1 MTRRLGGVRVVEIGE
16 LPAGAY
22 AARLFADF
30 GAEVIKVEPPAG
42 DPGRCFPPLI
52 EGGSGW
58 FAYLNYGKKSV
69 TADQADLDALLR
81 GADVLIDSSGA
92 DHATHSHLVTVDLSW
107 FGRSGPY
114 RDFKA
119 SDAVCRALA
128 GFVQLIGP
136 AEGPPLTLPDYQ
148 SAIMGGLA
156 AFIPAMAALLG
167 RQSRR
172 YEVSVHEA
180 TIALA
185 EYQAI
190 EAWAT
195 GTPQKRW
202 GFNRFTPTYP
212 MGVYRCKQG
221 WIGITIVTPA
231 QWKSFCDLLGMPDL
245 GRHPQYVMGGERLAH
260 ADELEARFVPRFLDR
275 TAEQWFAAGLELR
288 LPFAIVP
295 DMKQVL
301 QWPVFRER
309 KAIVPITMGG
319 TTVEA
324 PGSPFHLTRTPANF
338 GGTVPALGEHNTNC
352 HPERSA
358 RPERSRREGPFL
370 KPQRSFALR
379 TQDDKVRDDRP
390 LKGLRIID
398 LSMGWAGPV
407 CTRNLADLGADV
419 IKIEACGY
427 PDWWRGVDN
436 RPETVTQRL
445 YEKSSRFNIMNR
457 GKRAITLDLTVP
469 EGVALA
475 RALVKDADAVIENYS
490 AEVLRKFGL
499 DYAELAQ
506 VNPSVVMV
514 SMAAFGGTG
523 PWRETRA
530 YGSTLEQGSGLPSVG
545 GRAHDPPMMN
555 HLAYGDA
562 VGGLNA
568 CAALLVALLH
578 RRETGEG
585 QHIDLSQVQCM
596 LPFTAAWAI
605 EQSAHGRVAPRA
617 GNRHPSFVPHGVFP
631 SSGADKWVSI
641 AVTDDAMWPGLARLI
656 GLDEPALA
664 MAANRRA
671 QEDRIEAAIA
681 AWTSTRSPDEA
692 MEILQKA
699 GVAAGA
705 VRHPMELLDDPHL
718 EARGFWQWIERAY
731 VGRHPQPSPPYR
743 EGGSPI
749 AVRTPAATLGQH
761 NEEVLGGLLGL
772 SKAELARL
780 AHNRVIGSEAL
791 PPAERKARAMTG

>member
-1 MTRRLGGVRVVEIGE
+1 MKARLSGVRVVEIGA
-16 LPAGAY
+16 LPAAAY

-30 GAEVIKVEPPAG
+30 GAEVIKVEPLGG
-42 DPGRCFPPLI
+42 DPNRSFPPLI
-52 EGGSGW
+52 DGGSGW

-69 TADQADLDALLR
+69 TSDKVDLDGLLR
-81 GADVLIDSSGA
+81 GADVLIDSAGTDHGA
-92 DHATHSHLVTVDLSW
+92 QSHLVTIDLSW

-114 RDFKA
+114 RDFNA

-136 AEGPPLTLPDYQ
+136 QEGPPLTLPDYQ
-148 SAIMGGLA
+148 SAIMGGLS
-156 AFIPAMAALLG
+156 AFIPAMASLLG
-167 RQSRR
+167 RQSLR

-195 GTPQKRW
+195 GVPQKRW

-231 QWKSFCDLLGMPDL
+231 QWKSFCELLGMPDL
-245 GRHPQYVMGGERLAH
+245 GRHPQHVMGPERLTH
-260 ADELEARFVPRFLDR
+260 ADALEARFVPRFLDR
-275 TAEQWFAAGLELR
+275 TAEEWFAAGLELR

-301 QWPVFRER
+301 EWPVFRDR
-309 KAIVPITMGG
+309 KAIVPIRMGDR
-319 TTVEA
+319 TVEA

-338 GGTVPALGEHNTNC
+338 GGRVPELGEHNTNC
-352 HPERSA
+352 HPERS
-358 RPERSRREGPFL
+358 EGPFL

-379 TQDDKVRDDRP
+379 AQDDKVRADRP
-390 LKGLRIID
+390 LAGLRIVD
-398 LSMGWAGPV
+398 LSMGWAGPI

-436 RPETVTQRL
+436 RLETVTQRL

-469 EGVALA
+469 DGVALA
-475 RALVKDADAVIENYS
+475 KALVKDADAVIENYS

-499 DYAELAQ
+499 DYAELAK
-506 VNPSVVMV
+506 VNPSLVMI
-514 SMAAFGGTG
+514 SMAAFGASG

-545 GRAHDPPMMN
+545 GRADDPPMMN

-568 CAALLVALLH
+568 CSAMLVALLH
-578 RRETGEG
+578 RRDTGEG
-585 QHIDLSQVQCM
+585 QFIDLSQVQCM

-605 EQSAHGRVAPRA
+605 EQSANGKVAPRA

-631 SSGADKWVSI
+631 SAGTDKWVSI
-641 AVTDDAMWPGLARLI
+641 AITDDSMWSALARLI
-656 GLDEPALA
+656 GLDDPALA
-664 MAANRRA
+664 TAAGRRT
-671 QEDRIEAAIA
+671 QEDRIEAAIQ
-681 AWTSTRSPDEA
+681 AWTATRSPDEA
-692 MEILQKA
+692 MVSLQKA

-743 EGGSPI
+743 EDGSPI
-749 AVRTPAATLGQH
+749 AVRTPAATLGQY

-772 SKAELARL
+772 SKAELERL
-780 AHNRVIGSEAL
+780 AGDSVIGSEAL
-791 PPAERKARAMTG
+791 PPAQRKARAMRG

>member
-1 MTRRLGGVRVVEIGE
+1 MSQTRLSGLRVVELGF
-16 LPAGAY
+16 LAAGAY

-30 GAEVIKVEPPAG
+30 GAEVVKVEPASG
-42 DPGRCFPPLI
+42 DPGRSFPPLVD
-52 EGGSGW
+52 GSSGW
-58 FAYLNYGKKSV
+58 FAYLNFGKKSV
-69 TADQADLDALLR
+69 TADKVALHALLG
-81 GADVLIDSSGA
+81 GADVLIDSSGI
-92 DHATHSHLVTVDLSW
+92 DHAAAHPHLVVIDLSW
-107 FGRSGPY
+107 FGKSGPY
-114 RDFKA
+114 RDFEA

-136 AEGPPLTLPDYQ
+136 EDGPPLTLPDYQ
-148 SAIMGGLA
+148 SAIMGGLG

-167 RQSRR
+167 RQGRR
-172 YEVSVHEA
+172 YDVSVHEA

-190 EAWAT
+190 EAWASSA
-195 GTPQKRW
+195 PQKRW

-212 MGVYRCKQG
+212 MGVYRCQEG

-231 QWKSFCDLLGMPDL
+231 QWKSFCDLMGMADL
-245 GRHPQYVMGGERLAH
+245 GRHPHCVMGPERLAR
-260 ADELEARFVPRFLDR
+260 ADALEARFVPRFLDR
-275 TAEQWFAAGLELR
+275 TAEEWFAAALELR

-295 DMKQVL
+295 DMHQVL
-301 QWPVFRER
+301 TWPVFRDR
-309 KAIVPITMGG
+309 KAIVPIAMDGG
-319 TTVEA
+319 RMVEA
-324 PGSPFHLTRTPANF
+324 PGSPFQLTRTPANF
-338 GGTVPALGEHNTNC
+338 GGTVPRLGEHDGRIAAR
-352 HPERSA
+352 HPAPTPAPHAA
-358 RPERSRREGPFL
+358 RPLE
-370 KPQRSFALR
+370 
-379 TQDDKVRDDRP
+379 
-390 LKGLRIID
+390 GLRIVD

-436 RPETVTQRL
+436 RAETVAQRL

-469 EGVALA
+469 DGVALA
-475 RALVKDADAVIENYS
+475 KALIKDADAVVENYS

-499 DYAELAQ
+499 DYGELVK
-506 VNPSVVMV
+506 VNPSLVMV
-514 SMAAFGGTG
+514 SMAAFGATG

-545 GRAHDPPMMN
+545 GRADDPPMMN

-568 CAALLVALLH
+568 CSAVLIALLH

-585 QHIDLSQVQCM
+585 QFIDLSQVQCM

-605 EQSAHGRVAPRA
+605 EQSANGRVGPRA
-617 GNRHPSFVPHGVFP
+617 GNRHPLYVPHGIFP
-631 SSGADKWVSI
+631 SAGTDKWLAI
-641 AVTDDAMWPGLARLI
+641 AVTDDAMWQSLATI
-656 GLDEPALA
+656 VGIEDGALA
-664 MAANRRA
+664 TAAGRRA

-681 AWTSTRSPDEA
+681 AWTATRSDDDA
-692 MEILQKA
+692 MAILQQA

-718 EARGFWQWIERAY
+718 VARGFWQWIERAH

-743 EGGSPI
+743 EGAAPI
-749 AVRTPAATLGQH
+749 AVRAPAPTLGEH
-761 NEEVLGGLLGL
+761 NEQVLGGLLGL
-772 SKAELARL
+772 SQIELERL
-780 AHNRVIGSEAL
+780 ANAHVIGTEAL
-791 PPAERKARAMTG
+791 PPAQRKARAMTG

>member
-1 MTRRLGGVRVVEIGE
+1 MKARLSGVRVVEIGA
-16 LPAGAY
+16 LPAAAY

-30 GAEVIKVEPPAG
+30 GAEVIKVEPPGG
-42 DPGRCFPPLI
+42 DPNRSFPPLI
-52 EGGSGW
+52 DGGSGW

-69 TADQADLDALLR
+69 TSDNVDLDGLLR
-81 GADVLIDSSGA
+81 GADVLIDSAGT
-92 DHATHSHLVTVDLSW
+92 DHRAQSPLVAIDLSW

-136 AEGPPLTLPDYQ
+136 QEGPPLTLPDYQ
-148 SAIMGGLA
+148 SAIMGGLS
-156 AFIPAMAALLG
+156 AFIPAMASLLG
-167 RQSRR
+167 RQSLR

-195 GTPQKRW
+195 ATPQKRW

-231 QWKSFCDLLGMPDL
+231 QWKSFCELLGMPDL
-245 GRHPQYVMGGERLAH
+245 GRHPQYVMGPERLAH
-260 ADELEARFVPRFLDR
+260 ADALEARFVPRFLDR
-275 TAEQWFAAGLELR
+275 TAGEWFAAGLELR

-295 DMKQVL
+295 NMEEVL
-301 QWPVFRER
+301 RWPVFRDR
-309 KAIVPITMGG
+309 KAIVPIRMGDR
-319 TTVEA
+319 TVEA

-338 GGTVPALGEHNTNC
+338 GGTVPELGEHNTNC
-352 HPERSA
+352 HPERS
-358 RPERSRREGPFL
+358 EGPFL

-379 TQDDKVRDDRP
+379 AQDDKVRADRP
-390 LKGLRIID
+390 LAGLRIVD
-398 LSMGWAGPV
+398 LSMGWAGPI

-436 RPETVTQRL
+436 RLETVTQRL

-469 EGVALA
+469 DGVALA
-475 RALVKDADAVIENYS
+475 KALVKDADAVIENYS

-499 DYAELAQ
+499 DYAELAK
-506 VNPSVVMV
+506 VNPSLVMV

-545 GRAHDPPMMN
+545 GRAQDPPMMN

-568 CAALLVALLH
+568 CSAMLVALLH

-585 QHIDLSQVQCM
+585 QFIDLSQVQCM

-605 EQSAHGRVAPRA
+605 EQSANGRVAPRA

-631 SSGADKWVSI
+631 SAGTDKWVSI
-641 AVTDDAMWPGLARLI
+641 AVTDDTMWPALGRLI
-656 GLDEPALA
+656 GLDDPALA
-664 MAANRRA
+664 AAAGRRV
-671 QEDRIEAAIA
+671 QEDRIESAIA
-681 AWTSTRSPDEA
+681 AWTSARSPDEA
-692 MEILQKA
+692 MEILQQA

-718 EARGFWQWIERAY
+718 KARGFWQWIERAY

-743 EGGSPI
+743 DEDSPI
-749 AVRTPAATLGQH
+749 AVRTPAATLGQY

-772 SKAELARL
+772 SKSELDRLARDS
-780 AHNRVIGSEAL
+780 VIGSEAL
-791 PPAERKARAMTG
+791 PPAQRKARAMTG

>member
-1 MTRRLGGVRVVEIGE
+1 MTARLSGVRVVEIGA

-30 GAEVIKVEPPAG
+30 GAEVIKVEPAGG
-42 DPGRCFPPLI
+42 DPTRSFPPLI

-69 TADQADLDALLR
+69 LADKVDLDALLR
-81 GADVLIDSSGA
+81 GADVLIDSTGT
-92 DHATHSHLVTVDLSW
+92 DHGTQPDLVTVDLSW
-107 FGRSGPY
+107 FGKSGPY
-114 RDFKA
+114 SDFKA

-148 SAIMGGLA
+148 SAIMGGLS
-156 AFIPAMAALLG
+156 AFIPAMASLLG
-167 RQSRR
+167 RQSLR

-275 TAEQWFAAGLELR
+275 TAEEWFTSGLELR

-295 DMKQVL
+295 NMEEVL
-301 QWPVFRER
+301 GWPVFRDR
-309 KAIVPITMGG
+309 KAIVPIKMGDR
-319 TTVEA
+319 TVEA
-324 PGSPFHLTRTPANF
+324 PGSPFHLTRTPPNF
-338 GGTVPALGEHNTNC
+338 GGTVPEFGEHDGAIVPRQAPASTATK
-352 HPERSA
+352 S
-358 RPERSRREGPFL
+358 
-370 KPQRSFALR
+370 
-379 TQDDKVRDDRP
+379 RP
-390 LKGLRIID
+390 LEGLRIVD
-398 LSMGWAGPV
+398 LSMGWAGPI

-436 RPETVTQRL
+436 RLDTVTQRL

-469 EGVALA
+469 DGVALA
-475 RALVKDADAVIENYS
+475 KALVKEADAVIENYS

-499 DYAELAQ
+499 DYAELAK
-506 VNPSVVMV
+506 VNPSLVMV
-514 SMAAFGGTG
+514 SMAAFGASG

-545 GRAHDPPMMN
+545 GRAQDPPMMN

-568 CAALLVALLH
+568 CSAMLVALLH

-585 QHIDLSQVQCM
+585 QFIDLSQVQCM

-605 EQSAHGRVAPRA
+605 EQSANGHVAPRA
-617 GNRHPSFVPHGVFP
+617 GNRHPLIVPHGVFP
-631 SSGADKWVSI
+631 SAGTDKWVSI
-641 AVTDDAMWPGLARLI
+641 AVTDDAMWPALARLI
-656 GLDEPALA
+656 GLDDPALA
-664 MAANRRA
+664 NASGRRA
-671 QEDRIEAAIA
+671 NEDRIEAMIA
-681 AWTSTRSPDEA
+681 AWTSARSPNEA

-705 VRHPMELLDDPHL
+705 VRHPMELLDDAHL
-718 EARGFWQWIERAY
+718 KARGFWQWIERAY

-743 EGGSPI
+743 DEDTPI
-749 AVRTPAATLGQH
+749 AVRTPAATLGQY

-772 SKAELARL
+772 SKAELERL
-780 AHNRVIGSEAL
+780 TRDSVIGSEAL
-791 PPAERKARAMTG
+791 PPAQRKARAMTG

>member
-1 MTRRLGGVRVVEIGE
+1 MKDRLSGVRVVEIGG

-30 GAEVIKVEPPAG
+30 GAEVIKVEPPGG
-42 DPGRCFPPLI
+42 DPNRCFPPLI
-52 EGGSGW
+52 DGGSGW

-69 TADQADLDALLR
+69 IADKIDLDALLR
-81 GADVLIDSSGA
+81 GADVLIDSTGT
-92 DHATHSHLVTVDLSW
+92 DHVGYPHLVVVDLSW

-136 AEGPPLTLPDYQ
+136 QEGPPLTLPDYQ

-167 RQSRR
+167 RQSLR

-221 WIGITIVTPA
+221 WIGVTIVTPA
-231 QWKSFCDLLGMPDL
+231 QWRSFCELLGMPDL
-245 GRHPQYVMGGERLAH
+245 GRHPQHVMGSERLVH
-260 ADELEARFVPRFLDR
+260 ADALEARFVPRFLDR
-275 TAEQWFAAGLELR
+275 TAKEWFAAGLKLR

-295 DMKQVL
+295 SMEEVL
-301 QWPVFRER
+301 RWPVFRDR
-309 KAIVPITMGG
+309 KAIVPIKLGDR
-319 TTVEA
+319 TVEA

-338 GGTVPALGEHNTNC
+338 GGTVPELGEHNTNC
-352 HPERSA
+352 HPERS
-358 RPERSRREGPFL
+358 EGPFL

-379 TQDDKVRDDRP
+379 AQDDKVRADRP
-390 LKGLRIID
+390 LEGLRIID
-398 LSMGWAGPV
+398 LSMGWAGPI

-436 RPETVTQRL
+436 RLETVTQRL

-469 EGVALA
+469 DGVALA
-475 RALVKDADAVIENYS
+475 KALVKDADAVIENYS

-499 DYAELAQ
+499 DYAELIK
-506 VNPSVVMV
+506 VNPSLVMA
-514 SMAAFGGTG
+514 SMAAFGATG

-545 GRAHDPPMMN
+545 GRAQDPPMMN

-568 CAALLVALLH
+568 CSAILVALLH

-585 QHIDLSQVQCM
+585 QFIDLSQVQCM

-605 EQSAHGRVAPRA
+605 EQSANGKVAPRA

-631 SSGADKWVSI
+631 SAGTDKWVSI
-641 AVTDDAMWPGLARLI
+641 AVTDDAMWPALAGLI
-656 GLDEPALA
+656 GLDDPALA
-664 MAANRRA
+664 TAVGRRA
-671 QEDRIEAAIA
+671 QEDRIESAVA
-681 AWTSTRSPDEA
+681 AWTMTRSPDEA
-692 MEILQKA
+692 MESLQKA

-718 EARGFWQWIERAY
+718 KARGFWQWIERAY

-743 EGGSPI
+743 EDGSPI
-749 AVRTPAATLGQH
+749 AVRTPAATLGQY
-761 NEEVLGGLLGL
+761 NEEVLVGLLGL
-772 SKAELARL
+772 SQAEMARL
-780 AHNRVIGSEAL
+780 ARNSVIGSEAL
-791 PPAERKARAMTG
+791 PPAQRKARAMRG

>member
-1 MTRRLGGVRVVEIGE
+1 MKARLSGVRVVEIGA
-16 LPAGAY
+16 LPAAAY

-30 GAEVIKVEPPAG
+30 GAEVIKVEPPGG
-42 DPGRCFPPLI
+42 DPNRSFPPLI
-52 EGGSGW
+52 DGGSGW

-69 TADQADLDALLR
+69 TSDKVDLDGLLR
-81 GADVLIDSSGA
+81 GADVVIDSAGTDFGA
-92 DHATHSHLVTVDLSW
+92 QSPLVAIDLSW

-114 RDFKA
+114 CDFKA

-136 AEGPPLTLPDYQ
+136 QEGPPLTLPDYQ
-148 SAIMGGLA
+148 SAIMGGLS
-156 AFIPAMAALLG
+156 AFIPAMASLLG
-167 RQSRR
+167 RQSLR
-172 YEVSVHEA
+172 YEVSVHES

-231 QWKSFCDLLGMPDL
+231 QWNSFCELLGMPDL
-245 GRHPQYVMGGERLAH
+245 GRHPQHVMGPERLAH

-275 TAEQWFAAGLELR
+275 TAEEWFAAGLELR

-295 DMKQVL
+295 NMKQVL
-301 QWPVFRER
+301 EWPVFRDR
-309 KAIVPITMGG
+309 KGIVPIKLADR
-319 TTVEA
+319 TVEA
-324 PGSPFHLTRTPANF
+324 PGSPFHLTSTPANF
-338 GGTVPALGEHNTNC
+338 GGTVPRIGEHDGTIA
-352 HPERSA
+352 PRQVAAPAATKA
-358 RPERSRREGPFL
+358 RPLE
-370 KPQRSFALR
+370 
-379 TQDDKVRDDRP
+379 
-390 LKGLRIID
+390 GLRIVD
-398 LSMGWAGPV
+398 LSMGWAGPI

-436 RPETVTQRL
+436 RLETVTQRL

-469 EGVALA
+469 DGVALA
-475 RALVKDADAVIENYS
+475 KALVKDADAVIENYS

-499 DYAELAQ
+499 DYAELAK
-506 VNPSVVMV
+506 VNPSLVMV
-514 SMAAFGGTG
+514 SMAAFGATG

-545 GRAHDPPMMN
+545 GRAQDPPMIN

-568 CAALLVALLH
+568 CSAMLVALLH

-585 QHIDLSQVQCM
+585 QFIDLSQVQCM

-605 EQSAHGRVAPRA
+605 EQSANGRVAPRT

-631 SSGADKWVSI
+631 SAGTDKWVSI
-641 AVTDDAMWPGLARLI
+641 AVTDDTMWRALARLI
-656 GLDEPALA
+656 GLDDPALA
-664 MAANRRA
+664 PVAGRRA
-671 QEDRIEAAIA
+671 QEERIETAIA
-681 AWTSTRSPDEA
+681 AWTSARAPDEA
-692 MEILQKA
+692 MAILQQA

-718 EARGFWQWIERAY
+718 KARGFWQWIERAY

-743 EGGSPI
+743 DEDSPI
-749 AVRTPAATLGQH
+749 AVRTPAATLGQY

-772 SKAELARL
+772 SKSELDRLAR
-780 AHNRVIGSEAL
+780 NSVIGSEAL
-791 PPAERKARAMTG
+791 PPNQRKARAMMG

>member
-1 MTRRLGGVRVVEIGE
+1 M
-16 LPAGAY
+16 
-22 AARLFADF
+22 
-30 GAEVIKVEPPAG
+30 
-42 DPGRCFPPLI
+42 
-52 EGGSGW
+52 
-58 FAYLNYGKKSV
+58 
-69 TADQADLDALLR
+69 LR
-81 GADVLIDSSGA
+81 GADVLIDSTGA
-92 DHATHSHLVTVDLSW
+92 DHGAHPHLVTVDLSW

-136 AEGPPLTLPDYQ
+136 QEGPPLTLPDYQ

-245 GRHPQYVMGGERLAH
+245 GRHPQHVMGTERLAH
-260 ADELEARFVPRFLDR
+260 ADALEARFVPRFLER
-275 TAEQWFAAGLELR
+275 TAEEWFAAGLELR

-301 QWPVFRER
+301 EWPVFRDR
-309 KAIVPITMGG
+309 QAIVPIRMGER
-319 TTVEA
+319 TVEA

-338 GGTVPALGEHNTNC
+338 GGTVPELGEHDGSIAPRQVAAPAVTK
-352 HPERSA
+352 A
-358 RPERSRREGPFL
+358 RPLE
-370 KPQRSFALR
+370 
-379 TQDDKVRDDRP
+379 
-390 LKGLRIID
+390 GLRIID
-398 LSMGWAGPV
+398 LSMGWAGPI

-436 RPETVTQRL
+436 RVETVTQRL

-469 EGVALA
+469 DGVALA
-475 RALVKDADAVIENYS
+475 KALVKDADAVIENYS

-499 DYAELAQ
+499 DYAELAK
-506 VNPSVVMV
+506 VNPSLVMV
-514 SMAAFGGTG
+514 SMAAFGGSG

-545 GRAHDPPMMN
+545 GRADDPPMMN

-568 CAALLVALLH
+568 CSAMLVALLH

-585 QHIDLSQVQCM
+585 QFIDLSQVQCM

-605 EQSAHGRVAPRA
+605 EQSGQRGEASGAARRQPPSVVRAARRLSVGRQRQVGVDRRHRRRHVAGPGPPHRPRRSCARHGRRPPRPGGSHRGSDRGLDGDAFARRGDGEFAESRRGGRRGPSSDGTARRSAPRGA
-617 GNRHPSFVPHGVFP
+617 RFLAMDRSRLCRP
-631 SSGADKWVSI
+631 SSAALAALSRRRLSHRSADACRHARPVQRGSFRRPAGPFQSRAGAACPRQRHRQRSAAACPAQGAGDDGI
-641 AVTDDAMWPGLARLI
+641 AR
-656 GLDEPALA
+656 PAL
-664 MAANRRA
+664 
-671 QEDRIEAAIA
+671 
-681 AWTSTRSPDEA
+681 
-692 MEILQKA
+692 
-699 GVAAGA
+699 
-705 VRHPMELLDDPHL
+705 DPTMKL
-718 EARGFWQWIERAY
+718 R
-731 VGRHPQPSPPYR
+731 
-743 EGGSPI
+743 
-749 AVRTPAATLGQH
+749 
-761 NEEVLGGLLGL
+761 
-772 SKAELARL
+772 
-780 AHNRVIGSEAL
+780 
-791 PPAERKARAMTG
+791 

>member
-1 MTRRLGGVRVVEIGE
+1 MKARLSGVRVVEIGA
-16 LPAGAY
+16 LPAAAY

-30 GAEVIKVEPPAG
+30 GAEVIKVEPLGG
-42 DPGRCFPPLI
+42 DPNRSFPPLI
-52 EGGSGW
+52 DGGSGW

-69 TADQADLDALLR
+69 TSDKVDLDGLLR
-81 GADVLIDSSGA
+81 GADVLIDSAGTDHGA
-92 DHATHSHLVTVDLSW
+92 QSHLVTIDLSW

-114 RDFKA
+114 RDFNA

-136 AEGPPLTLPDYQ
+136 QEGPPLTLPDYQ
-148 SAIMGGLA
+148 SAIMGGLS
-156 AFIPAMAALLG
+156 AFIPAMASLLG
-167 RQSRR
+167 RQSLR

-195 GTPQKRW
+195 GVPQKRW

-231 QWKSFCDLLGMPDL
+231 QWKSFCELLGMPDL
-245 GRHPQYVMGGERLAH
+245 GRHPQHVMGPERLAH

-275 TAEQWFAAGLELR
+275 TAEEWFAAGLELR

-301 QWPVFRER
+301 EWPVFRDR
-309 KAIVPITMGG
+309 KAIVPIRMGDR
-319 TTVEA
+319 TVEA

-338 GGTVPALGEHNTNC
+338 GGRVPELGEHNTNC
-352 HPERSA
+352 HPERS
-358 RPERSRREGPFL
+358 EGPFL

-379 TQDDKVRDDRP
+379 AQDDKVRADRP
-390 LKGLRIID
+390 LAGLRIVD
-398 LSMGWAGPV
+398 LSMGWAGPI

-436 RPETVTQRL
+436 RLETVTQRL

-469 EGVALA
+469 DGVALA
-475 RALVKDADAVIENYS
+475 KALVKDADAVIENYS

-499 DYAELAQ
+499 DYAELAK
-506 VNPSVVMV
+506 VNPSLVMV
-514 SMAAFGGTG
+514 SMAAFGASG

-545 GRAHDPPMMN
+545 GRADDPPMMN

-568 CAALLVALLH
+568 CSAMLVALLH
-578 RRETGEG
+578 RRDTGEG
-585 QHIDLSQVQCM
+585 QFIDLSQVQCM

-605 EQSAHGRVAPRA
+605 EQSANGKVAPRA

-631 SSGADKWVSI
+631 SAGTDKWVSI
-641 AVTDDAMWPGLARLI
+641 AITDDSMWSALARLI
-656 GLDEPALA
+656 GLDDPALA
-664 MAANRRA
+664 TAAGRRT
-671 QEDRIEAAIA
+671 QEDRIEAAIQ
-681 AWTSTRSPDEA
+681 AWTATRSPDEA
-692 MEILQKA
+692 MVSLQKA

-743 EGGSPI
+743 EDGCPI
-749 AVRTPAATLGQH
+749 AVRTPAATLGQY

-772 SKAELARL
+772 SKAELERL
-780 AHNRVIGSEAL
+780 AGDSVIGSEAL
-791 PPAERKARAMTG
+791 PPAQRKARAMRG

>member
-1 MTRRLGGVRVVEIGE
+1 MTARLSGVRVVEIGA

-30 GAEVIKVEPPAG
+30 GAEVIKVEPAGG
-42 DPGRCFPPLI
+42 DPTRSFPPLI

-69 TADQADLDALLR
+69 LADKVDLDALLR
-81 GADVLIDSSGA
+81 GADVLIDSTGT
-92 DHATHSHLVTVDLSW
+92 DHGTHPDLVTVDLSW
-107 FGRSGPY
+107 FGKSGPY

-148 SAIMGGLA
+148 SAIMGGLS
-156 AFIPAMAALLG
+156 AFIPAMASLLG
-167 RQSRR
+167 RQSLR

-275 TAEQWFAAGLELR
+275 TAEEWFTSGLELR

-295 DMKQVL
+295 NMEEVL
-301 QWPVFRER
+301 GWPVFRDR
-309 KAIVPITMGG
+309 KAIVPIKMGDR
-319 TTVEA
+319 TVEA
-324 PGSPFHLTRTPANF
+324 PGSPFHLTRTPPNF
-338 GGTVPALGEHNTNC
+338 GGTVPEFGEHDGAIVPRQAPASTATK
-352 HPERSA
+352 S
-358 RPERSRREGPFL
+358 
-370 KPQRSFALR
+370 
-379 TQDDKVRDDRP
+379 RP
-390 LKGLRIID
+390 LEGLRIVD
-398 LSMGWAGPV
+398 LSMGWAGPI

-436 RPETVTQRL
+436 RLDTVTQRL

-469 EGVALA
+469 DGVALA
-475 RALVKDADAVIENYS
+475 KALVKEADAVIENYS

-499 DYAELAQ
+499 DYAELAK
-506 VNPSVVMV
+506 VNPSLVMV
-514 SMAAFGGTG
+514 SMAAFGASG

-545 GRAHDPPMMN
+545 GRAQDPPMMN

-568 CAALLVALLH
+568 CSAMLVALLH

-585 QHIDLSQVQCM
+585 QFIDLSQVQCM

-605 EQSAHGRVAPRA
+605 EQSANGHVAPRA
-617 GNRHPSFVPHGVFP
+617 GNRHPLIVPHGVFP
-631 SSGADKWVSI
+631 SAGTDKWVSI
-641 AVTDDAMWPGLARLI
+641 AVTDDAMWPALARLI
-656 GLDEPALA
+656 GLDDPALA
-664 MAANRRA
+664 NASGRRA
-671 QEDRIEAAIA
+671 NEDRIEAAIA
-681 AWTSTRSPDEA
+681 AWTAKRSPDEA
-692 MEILQKA
+692 MEIMQAA

-705 VRHPMELLDDPHL
+705 VRHPMELLDDAHL
-718 EARGFWQWIERAY
+718 KARGFWQWIERAY

-743 EGGSPI
+743 DEASPI
-749 AVRTPAATLGQH
+749 AVRSPAATLGQY

-772 SKAELARL
+772 SKSELERLARDS
-780 AHNRVIGSEAL
+780 VIGSDAL
-791 PPAERKARAMTG
+791 PPNQRKARAMTG

>member
-1 MTRRLGGVRVVEIGE
+1 M
-16 LPAGAY
+16 
-22 AARLFADF
+22 
-30 GAEVIKVEPPAG
+30 
-42 DPGRCFPPLI
+42 
-52 EGGSGW
+52 
-58 FAYLNYGKKSV
+58 
-69 TADQADLDALLR
+69 
-81 GADVLIDSSGA
+81 
-92 DHATHSHLVTVDLSW
+92 
-107 FGRSGPY
+107 
-114 RDFKA
+114 
-119 SDAVCRALA
+119 
-128 GFVQLIGP
+128 QLIGP
-136 AEGPPLTLPDYQ
+136 QEGPPLTLPDYQ
-148 SAIMGGLA
+148 SAIMGGLS

-245 GRHPQYVMGGERLAH
+245 GRHPQHVMGTERLAH
-260 ADELEARFVPRFLDR
+260 ADALEARFVPRFLDR
-275 TAEQWFAAGLELR
+275 TAEEWFAAGLELR

-301 QWPVFRER
+301 EWPVFRDR
-309 KAIVPITMGG
+309 RAIVPIRMGER
-319 TTVEA
+319 TVEA
-324 PGSPFHLTRTPANF
+324 PGSPLHLTRTPANF
-338 GGTVPALGEHNTNC
+338 GGTVPELGEHDGTIA
-352 HPERSA
+352 PRQVAAPAATKA
-358 RPERSRREGPFL
+358 RPLE
-370 KPQRSFALR
+370 
-379 TQDDKVRDDRP
+379 
-390 LKGLRIID
+390 GLRIID

-436 RPETVTQRL
+436 RVETVTQRL

-469 EGVALA
+469 DGVALA
-475 RALVKDADAVIENYS
+475 KALVKDADAVIENYS

-499 DYAELAQ
+499 DYAELAR
-506 VNPSVVMV
+506 VNPSLVMV
-514 SMAAFGGTG
+514 SMAAFGSSG

-545 GRAHDPPMMN
+545 GRADDPPMMN

-568 CAALLVALLH
+568 CSAMLVALLH

-585 QHIDLSQVQCM
+585 QFIDLSQVQCM

-605 EQSAHGRVAPRA
+605 EQSAAQQSGNGTWRRAPATAIRCSCRTA
-617 GNRHPSFVPHGVFP
+617 SFPRPAATNGCRSPSPTTPCGLP
-631 SSGADKWVSI
+631 WPASSASTI
-641 AVTDDAMWPGLARLI
+641 PRSPPPPG
-656 GLDEPALA
+656 
-664 MAANRRA
+664 RRA

-681 AWTSTRSPDEA
+681 AWTATRSPDEA
-692 MEILQKA
+692 MASLQKA

-718 EARGFWQWIERAY
+718 KARGFWQWIERAY

-743 EGGSPI
+743 EDGAPI
-749 AVRTPAATLGQH
+749 AVRTPAATLGQY
-761 NEEVLGGLLGL
+761 NEEVLMGLLGL
-772 SKAELARL
+772 SQTEMARL
-780 AHNRVIGSEAL
+780 AHNSVIGSEAL
-791 PPAERKARAMTG
+791 APALRKARAMRG